1 MPVLDIIFFIIGVA
15 VYASIFGVIIWAGL
29 SAGKP
34 VTAASDQKAGGSA
47 K

>member
-1 MPVLDIIFFIIGVA
+1 MPVLDIVFFVIGVA

-29 SAGKP
+29 SA
-34 VTAASDQKAGGSA
+34 TAPATPASDQKAGSSA